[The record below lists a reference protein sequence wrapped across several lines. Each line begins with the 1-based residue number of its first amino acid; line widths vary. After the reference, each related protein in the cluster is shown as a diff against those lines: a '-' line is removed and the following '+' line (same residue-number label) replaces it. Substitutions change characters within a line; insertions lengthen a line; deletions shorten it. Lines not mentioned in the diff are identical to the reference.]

1 MLDEKMTIESIISA
15 FERNPY
21 TDKRPKMKYVPY
33 QGGFNIP
40 EYEFDD
46 FATEIEPLEQV
57 SWFKNREG
65 FGGFFIK
72 YGNEKLTLIAAYD
85 YDPEYFGF
93 RKTMVVGFIYNGI
106 AAFIGLPFSDG
117 IRASHKPNCFNRK
130 FRSVEDLLN
139 KAKTDEEYMKIL
151 HEIGWT
157 NATRLGCAIYCD
169 CGLTE
174 NEK

>member
-1 MLDEKMTIESIISA
+1 MTIEAIISA

-21 TDKRPKMKYVPY
+21 TEKLPKMKYVPY

-65 FGGFFIK
+65 FGGFFVSRSIDD
-72 YGNEKLTLIAAYD
+72 NAFKLVAAYD
-85 YDPEYFGF
+85 YDSEYRGF
-93 RKTMVVGFIYNGI
+93 RRISVVGYILDCKYPYLLNLPYATGI
-106 AAFIGLPFSDG
+106 K
-117 IRASHKPNCFNRK
+117 ASHKPNCFNRK
-130 FRSVEDLLN
+130 FRSVEDLLD

-151 HEIGWT
+151 HEIGWP

-174 NEK
+174 NK